1 MEGQTKTNIL
11 NTETWIRLL
20 YMIVFVLLSFV
31 ARIVVWVVAVLQ
43 FLLVLITGEGNPN
56 LRDLGQG
63 TSKWTYQ
70 AFLFLTF
77 NSDDKPF
84 PFADWPKIEPEA
96 IATGEMPV
104 SDENANI
111 DDVPTFVDSETGV
124 EAETEVV
131 VETTDPD
138 VDSSSETKTEKSE

>member
-11 NTETWIRLL
+11 NAETWIRLL

-31 ARIVVWVVAVLQ
+31 ARMVIWVVAALQ

-63 TSKWTYQ
+63 TSKWSYQ

-84 PFADWPKIEPEA
+84 PFSDWPEIEPPEQNEIIVA
-96 IATGEMPV
+96 GEV
-104 SDENANI
+104 VDGTESTDV
-111 DDVPTFVDSETGV
+111 DDVPTFVDGEAELDVKETDAVSDTKIETG
-124 EAETEVV
+124 
-131 VETTDPD
+131 TTSPD
-138 VDSSSETKTEKSE
+138 KP

>member
-1 MEGQTKTNIL
+1 MEDQTKTNIL
-11 NTETWIRLL
+11 NAETWMRLL

-31 ARIVVWVVAVLQ
+31 ARMVIWVVAVLQ

-77 NSDDKPF
+77 NRDEKPF
-84 PFADWPKIEPEA
+84 PFSDWPEIEAEV
-96 IATGEMPV
+96 IAAGEMHA
-104 SDENANI
+104 SDENANV
-111 DDVPTFVDSETGV
+111 DDVPTFVDGEAVV
-124 EAETEVV
+124 EATE
-131 VETTDPD
+131 PD
-138 VDSSSETKTEKSE
+138 ADSSLKTKSE

>member
-1 MEGQTKTNIL
+1 MEDQTKTNII
-11 NTETWIRLL
+11 NAETWMRLL

-31 ARIVVWVVAVLQ
+31 ARMVIWVVAVLQ

-77 NSDDKPF
+77 NRDEKPF
-84 PFADWPKIEPEA
+84 PFSDWPEVEPEV
-96 IATGEMPV
+96 IAAGEMPV
-104 SDENANI
+104 SDENANV
-111 DDVPTFVDSETGV
+111 DDVPTFVDGEAVV
-124 EAETEVV
+124 EATE
-131 VETTDPD
+131 PD
-138 VDSSSETKTEKSE
+138 ADSSLKTKSE

>member
-1 MEGQTKTNIL
+1 MEDQTKTNIL
-11 NTETWIRLL
+11 NTETWMRLL

-31 ARIVVWVVAVLQ
+31 ARMVIWVVAVLQ

-77 NSDDKPF
+77 NSDEKPF
-84 PFADWPKIEPEA
+84 PFSDWPEIEPEVKA
-96 IATGEMPV
+96 AGETHA
-104 SDENANI
+104 SDENTNV
-111 DDVPTFVDSETGV
+111 DDVPTFVDSETEV
-124 EAETEVV
+124 EAV
-131 VETTDPD
+131 VETINSD
-138 VDSSSETKTEKSE
+138 VDSNSETKVEKSE